1 MGFRI
6 PHFQHFP
13 PFASIIFLS
22 FLIFQH
28 PPCPRRVHG
37 SPLFS
42 RVALGSAR
50 GCKGRS
56 PLHEITLGSP
66 FPGGEGG
73 RGDGGKNKA
82 KGRVGGR
89 QSRQAPRRVSQR
101 QGRTA
106 ARKASP
112 PPGTC
117 MAGAVRAANGL
128 IPGCRGRSPRQN
140 KLIVSPFPGGEGGGG
155 MGAKSKL
162 KSGAAGNPKG
172 KPPLWIPE
180 WHGQPATSRA
190 SPPPGAP
197 TAGRAGN
204 VAAHLPTTVIISC
217 GKCDIFPKIC

>member
-6 PHFQHFP
+6 PHFQLFP
-13 PFASIIFLS
+13 PLASIIFLS

-28 PPCPRRVHG
+28 PPCPRRVPYRQVEPVTQG
-37 SPLFS
+37 TSPRRARGLPPFPVPPGFS
-42 RVALGSAR
+42 PR

-66 FPGGEGG
+66 FPPG
-73 RGDGGKNKA
+73 RG
-82 KGRVGGR
+82 
-89 QSRQAPRRVSQR
+89 S
-101 QGRTA
+101 
-106 ARKASP
+106 
-112 PPGTC
+112 
-117 MAGAVRAANGL
+117 
-128 IPGCRGRSPRQN
+128 
-140 KLIVSPFPGGEGGGG
+140 GGGWG
-155 MGAKSKL
+155 QKSKL

-204 VAAHLPTTVIISC
+204 GAAHLPVTVIISC
-217 GKCDIFPKIC
+217 GKCDIFPKMLVCQ